1 MKTKIEIK
9 SVFGKLLFEYEKE
22 DNTVKDTLLK
32 AIERETDLYY
42 ANLRDADLKGIDLRD
57 ADLRDA
63 DLYSANLCDAILC
76 GINLYGANLFSATL
90 CNADLRDASLRSADL
105 HNADLRDADLRDANL
120 RDADLYNADLSGA
133 NLGSV
138 NLRSADIRDADLR
151 NTILCY
157 ADLSSTNLRGA
168 NLRNADLRD
177 SVLSGTDLR
186 NADLNNAKNIPFIP
200 TYLPE
205 GEFIGWK
212 KLSKGLSN
220 GIIVKLKILSDS
232 KRSRACGDKCRCDK
246 ALVLEFQNIDGTPSN
261 EKEYTSNVYAKCTY
275 KVGEIVYADSW
286 DDDRWNECSH
296 GIHFFI
302 DRQSAVNY

>member
-9 SVFGKLLFEYEKE
+9 SVLGKLLFEYEKE
-22 DNTVKDTLLK
+22 ENTVKDTLMK
-32 AIERETDLYY
+32 AIERGTDLYN
-42 ANLRDADLKGIDLRD
+42 ANLRDADLKGINLRD

-63 DLYSANLCDAILC
+63 DLYGANLCNAILC

-90 CNADLRDASLRSADL
+90 CNADLRNASLRSADL

-120 RDADLYNADLSGA
+120 RDTDLCNADLSGA

-138 NLRSADIRDADLR
+138 NLRSADIRDADLC

-157 ADLSSTNLRGA
+157 ADLRGTNLRGA

-177 SVLSGTDLR
+177 SVLSSTNLC
-186 NADLNNAKNIPFIP
+186 NADLSSAKNIPFTP

-212 KLSKGLSN
+212 KLPN
-220 GIIVKLKILSDS
+220 GIMVKLKILEDS
-232 KRSRACGDKCRCDK
+232 KRSRANGDKCRCDK
-246 ALVLEFQNIDGTPSN
+246 ALVLEFQNIDGTPSD
-261 EKEYTSNVYAKCTY
+261 EKEYVNHNYAECTY
-275 KVGEIVYADSW
+275 KVGEVVYADSW
-286 DDDRWNECSH
+286 DDNRWNECSH

-302 DRQSAVNY
+302 DRQSAVDY

>member
-1 MKTKIEIK
+1 MKTKIKIT
-9 SVFGKLLFEYEKE
+9 SVSGQLLFEYEKE

-32 AIERETDLYY
+32 AIERETDLYN

-105 HNADLRDADLRDANL
+105 HNADLHNADLRDANL
-120 RDADLYNADLSGA
+120 RDADLCHADLYGA

-138 NLRSADIRDADLR
+138 NLRSAD
-151 NTILCY
+151 
-157 ADLSSTNLRGA
+157 
-168 NLRNADLRD
+168 LRD
-177 SVLSGTDLR
+177 SVLSSTNLCNVDLSS
-186 NADLNNAKNIPFIP
+186 AKNIPFTP

-212 KLSKGLSN
+212 KLPN
-220 GIIVKLKILSDS
+220 EIIVKLKILEDS
-232 KRSRACGDKCRCDK
+232 KRSRANGDKCRCNK
-246 ALVLEFQNIDGTPSN
+246 ALVLEFQNKDGTSSV
-261 EKEYTSNVYAKCTY
+261 EKEYTSNEYAKCTY
-275 KVGEIVYADSW
+275 KVGKIVYADSW
-286 DDDRWNECSH
+286 DDNRWNECSH

-302 DRQSAVNY
+302 DRQSAVDY

>member
-9 SVFGKLLFEYEKE
+9 SVLGKLLFEYEKE
-22 DNTVKDTLLK
+22 NNTVKDTLLE
-32 AIERETDLYY
+32 AIERDVDLCG
-42 ANLRDADLKGIDLRD
+42 ADLRSADLKGIDLRY

-63 DLYSANLCDAILC
+63 DLYSANLCNAILC

-105 HNADLRDADLRDANL
+105 HNAVLRDADLRDANL
-120 RDADLYNADLSGA
+120 RDADLCHADLRGA

-138 NLRSADIRDADLR
+138 NLRSADIRDADLC
-151 NTILCY
+151 NTILCN
-157 ADLSSTNLRGA
+157 ADLRGANLRDA

-177 SVLSGTDLR
+177 SVLSSTNLC
-186 NADLNNAKNIPFIP
+186 NADLSSAKNIPFTP

-212 KLSKGLSN
+212 KLLN
-220 GIIVKLKILSDS
+220 GIIVKLKILEDS
-232 KRSRACGDKCRCDK
+232 KRSRANGDKCRCDK
-246 ALVLEFQNIDGTPSN
+246 ALVLEFQNIDRTPSN
-261 EKEYTSNVYAKCTY
+261 EKEYTSNVYIKCTY

-286 DDDRWNECSH
+286 DDNRWNECSH

-302 DRQSAVNY
+302 DRQSAVDY

>member
-1 MKTKIEIK
+1 MKTKIKIT
-9 SVFGKLLFEYEKE
+9 SVFGKVLFEYEKE
-22 DNTVKDTLLK
+22 ENTVKDTLMK
-32 AIERETDLYY
+32 AIERKTDLYN

-63 DLYSANLCDAILC
+63 DLYSANLCNAILC

-90 CNADLRDASLRSADL
+90 CNADLRNASLRSADL

-120 RDADLYNADLSGA
+120 RDADLCHADLRGA

-138 NLRSADIRDADLR
+138 NLRSADIRDADLC
-151 NTILCY
+151 NTILCN
-157 ADLSSTNLRGA
+157 ADLSSANLRDA

-177 SVLSGTDLR
+177 SVLSSTNLC
-186 NADLNNAKNIPFIP
+186 NADLSSAKNIPFTP

-212 KLSKGLSN
+212 KLLN
-220 GIIVKLKILSDS
+220 GIIVKLKILEDS
-232 KRSRACGDKCRCDK
+232 KRSRANGDKCRCDK
-246 ALVLEFQNIDGTPSN
+246 ALVLEFQNIDSTPSN

-286 DDDRWNECSH
+286 DDNRWNECSH

-302 DRQSAVNY
+302 DRQSAVDY

>member
-9 SVFGKLLFEYEKE
+9 SVSGKLLFEYEKE

-32 AIERETDLYY
+32 AIERETDLYK
-42 ANLRDADLKGIDLRD
+42 ANLRYADLKGIDLRD

-63 DLYSANLCDAILC
+63 DLYNANLCDAILC
-76 GINLYGANLFSATL
+76 GANLYGAYLFGATL
-90 CNADLRDASLRSADL
+90 CNADLRNANLCSADL
-105 HNADLRDADLRDANL
+105 HNAALRDADLRDANL
-120 RDADLYNADLSGA
+120 RDADLCHADLYGA

-138 NLRSADIRDADLR
+138 NLRSADIRCADLC
-151 NTILCY
+151 NTILCN
-157 ADLSSTNLRGA
+157 ADLRGANLRDA

-177 SVLSGTDLR
+177 SVLSSTNLY
-186 NADLNNAKNIPFIP
+186 NADLRGAKNIPFIP

-212 KLSKGLSN
+212 KLLN
-220 GIIVKLKILSDS
+220 GVIVKLKILEDS
-232 KRSRACGDKCRCDK
+232 KRSRANGDKCRCDK
-246 ALVLEFQNIDGTPSN
+246 ALVLEFQDIDGTPSG

-286 DDDRWNECSH
+286 DDNRWNECSH

-302 DRQSAVNY
+302 DRQSAVDY